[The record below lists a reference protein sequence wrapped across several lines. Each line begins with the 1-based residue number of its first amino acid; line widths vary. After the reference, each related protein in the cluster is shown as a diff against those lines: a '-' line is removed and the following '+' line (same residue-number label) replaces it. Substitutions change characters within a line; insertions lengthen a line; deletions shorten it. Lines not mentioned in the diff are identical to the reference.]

1 MAADIDEAFIQQFDT
16 EVKLDYQRMGSK
28 LSNTVRS
35 KKGIKGNKTTF
46 YKAGR
51 GTAGKKT
58 RHGLVPLMN
67 INHEPVECEVD
78 EDYAADYVDKAD
90 ELKIQIDERR
100 VITENAAGALG
111 RRSDDIVVDVMAAG
125 AGDTTVAGGT
135 GLTEAKVLA
144 EFEFYGET
152 EIPDDGNRYWLIPPQ
167 GWTDLLGID
176 GFSNADFVGSDDLPW
191 KGGMVAKRW
200 LSFMFITYT
209 GLPDGAGGA
218 TEKQTINYHGRA
230 VGHASA
236 QEVTSEVWY
245 DGTRVAHLFTSW
257 MSQGA
262 CVIDSTGVRTV
273 DMLK

>member
-1 MAADIDEAFIQQFDT
+1 MAADIDDAFIMQYDS
-16 EVKLDYQRMGSK
+16 EVKLAYQRMGSK

-35 KKGIKGNKTTF
+35 KKGINGNKTTF
-46 YKAGR
+46 FKAGR

-67 INHEPVECEVD
+67 INHDPVEVELD
-78 EDYAADYVDKAD
+78 EDYAADYVDKVD
-90 ELKIQIDERR
+90 ELKIQIDERK
-100 VITENAAGALG
+100 VVTDNAAMALG
-111 RRSDDIVVDVMAAG
+111 RRSDDIIIDVLAAAG
-125 AGDTTVAGGT
+125 GNNTAAGGT
-135 GLTEAKVLA
+135 GLTEAKCLA
-144 EFEFYGET
+144 EFEAYGDA
-152 EIPDDGNRYWLIPPQ
+152 EIPDDGNRYFLIPPQ

-209 GLPDGAGGA
+209 GLPNGDGGA
-218 TEKQTINYHGRA
+218 TEKKCLNYHGLA

-236 QEVTSEVWY
+236 QEITSEVWY
-245 DGTRVAHLFTSW
+245 DGTRISHLFTSW

-262 CVIDSTGVRTV
+262 GVIDVTGVREV
-273 DMLK
+273 DMVK